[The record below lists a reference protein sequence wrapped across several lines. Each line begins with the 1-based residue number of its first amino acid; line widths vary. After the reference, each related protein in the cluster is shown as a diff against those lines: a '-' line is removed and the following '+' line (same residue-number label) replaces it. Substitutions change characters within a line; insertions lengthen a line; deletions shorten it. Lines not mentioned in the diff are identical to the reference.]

1 MSEILTVLSTWL
13 HALATVVF
21 IGYFVL
27 LALIYLPAVKDKY
40 DVAVGAILGEF
51 SKRSRAWM
59 YVALLIF
66 MITGIHLMFVDQNYL
81 GVGDFGNVWS
91 ILMLVKHI
99 LIVGMIAAG
108 FWFNAI
114 LRVGP
119 MLSSKTGSSQ
129 AFHRFR
135 LYINGMAISG
145 VLVLLLTAVSQ
156 VK

>member
-1 MSEILTVLSTWL
+1 MSEILFALSTWL

-21 IGYFVL
+21 IGHFL
-27 LALIYLPAVKDKY
+27 LLSLIYLPAMKDKP
-40 DVAVGAILGEF
+40 DIAVGEILGEF
-51 SKRSRAWM
+51 SKGSRVWM

-66 MITGIHLMFVDQNYL
+66 AITGIYLTVIDPNYL
-81 GVGDFGNVWS
+81 GIGDFGNLWS

-99 LIVGMIAAG
+99 LIVGMIVVG

-119 MLSSKTGSSQ
+119 MLSSKTGTSQ
-129 AFHRFR
+129 AFNRFR
-135 LYINGMAISG
+135 FYINGMAITG
-145 VLVLLLTAVSQ
+145 VLILFLTALSQ